1 MPFTPNRY
9 FVYILANKGRML
21 YTGSTNDLVKR
32 VWQHRN
38 GLGSEYTKR
47 YSTHSLVWFDETN
60 DVHEAITRERQI
72 KEWRRR
78 WKVELI
84 EEKNPTWND
93 LASDRYE

>member
-84 EEKNPTWND
+84 EEKKPTWND
-93 LASDRYE
+93 LASDWYE

>member
-93 LASDRYE
+93 LASDWYE